1 MLTSSEIRSRFLAFF
16 KERGHTIIPS
26 ASLVPQNDPLV
37 LFNTAGMQPLVPY
50 LLGQPHPGGA
60 RLANSQKCVRTVDI
74 DEIGDNTHATF
85 FEMLGNW
92 SLGDYFKEDA
102 IKWSYEFLTSKD
114 KGLGLDPA
122 RLYITVF
129 GGNADA
135 PKDEESPAIW
145 GAIFD
150 KADVKGERIYF
161 MTADAK
167 GKEPNWWS
175 AGDSGPCGPDTEMF
189 YDVTGKLTNGMTKEE
204 YMAADLR
211 QDVVEIWN
219 DVFME
224 YLKKDG
230 KIVGK
235 LPKQNVDTG
244 SGLERVTMVVQG
256 KDNIYETDLLGP
268 MLKILLP
275 EDTANLDNF
284 IQQTLKKS
292 ARIVADH
299 MRTAIFLIADG
310 VIPSKSDQGYVL
322 RRLIRRAVRHCEL
335 LGNRIP
341 IVDLVESVEQTYK
354 DAYPLNKEHIEQVI
368 FEEEEKFRATLK
380 QGMNKFE
387 KTLNINVHSVIKVAG
402 VVAAKISGKE
412 VFDLYQTDGFP
423 IEMTREIA
431 EERGILIDEIG
442 FEEELKKH
450 RDLSRSGSE
459 QKFKGGLADTSE
471 KTVRLHTAH
480 HLLLRALQIVL
491 GPEVHQR
498 GSNITQ
504 ERLRI
509 DFAAP
514 RKVTDEEKKEVERIV
529 NEKISEKLPVIRS
542 EMSLE
547 EAEKLGAEHEFGQK
561 YPDRV
566 SVYSVGPKDATPENP
581 QFDKR
586 FSIEFCG
593 GPHVSNTRELGVGGK
608 RFKIVKEEASSAG
621 IRRVKAVLE

>member
-26 ASLVPQNDPLV
+26 ASLVPQNDPSV

-593 GPHVSNTRELGVGGK
+593 GPHVKNTGELSK
-608 RFKIVKEEASSAG
+608 FRILKEEAVAQG
-621 IRRVKAVLE
+621 VRRIKAVLE